1 EQPSRLQRSG
11 TNGARNGPSLECST
25 CSVHGLTVQWANLCW
40 QGCASSTPAAE
51 EADRAPKPV
60 VQQKAP
66 VVAPVPKQVD
76 PAPAPTARPAIK
88 VESSN
93 GTTRSY
99 ESHSA
104 AQVATVKAP
113 ASQQASL
120 ALSPAPKDNPVPSA
134 SQTPAAP
141 ASKSSGPKTGDKHHH
156 DEAGGKGQKERRA
169 AAGTEAV
176 REQIRKLAVGGAPSK
191 DAKDAIYAVSDS
203 EDEELQESDL
213 PRHTLTGWGKP
224 QEVTDAVCE
233 ALKRNFVFK
242 GISESLLVEVV
253 ISGAVDQQSKAQG
266 GEERKVEGH
275 TVRIPQRPGW
285 VFGDVALLFHS
296 PRTAS
301 VMAKTNIVVWAL
313 DRKTFLQF
321 VMKHAQGARALRF
334 LRKLPLL
341 KGLSDNDMIRAAARM
356 PQRVYQDG
364 QALIKYGER
373 GDELYLI
380 RYGKVVVM
388 KKKDFMDLDNPL
400 LAWMLDYDAVSA
412 CLRQVS
418 LLKGLKQEQMEQI
431 LDRFDARDQVSQ
443 GHVIINQGDLVE
455 KLYVVKIGEVQLLR
469 DGEPVTDTTFVR
481 EATGFTFFGDESLKE
496 PFRSNYTV
504 KVSSESLQMLS
515 LSKRQLD
522 SFLGRDQGLN
532 TLEQVLAALKKSKH
546 IGTQSDTELKAV
558 LQSAEEV
565 HYNAGDVV
573 VAANGPIT
581 NKVFLV
587 KSGEVVLVPADV
599 PLPETG
605 QVELGRVQ
613 ERGRLLPGQLFNDEA
628 CASPA
633 TASLKASLV
642 ASTPSVLITFTTN
655 DVEKVVGLRAVSSSG
670 RKSMVVNVNGFKSIN
685 FADLE
690 FHRIVGTGQ
699 FGLVRVVRNI
709 KTNDVYAL
717 KVMHKAPITETKQIE
732 HVINERRILEE
743 ASHPFCVQLCGAYQ
757 DRNSLYL
764 LQVLEAD
771 ALHWQ
776 WAAPSP
782 ICEWVPGGELFHHL
796 DLEGAFDEN
805 TAMFFAASVL
815 LALEFLHTKN
825 IVYRDLKPENLLLD
839 SQGYIKV
846 ADFGFAKFIGED
858 KTFTICGTPDYQAP
872 EVIMRRGTTKAADYW
887 ALGVLIFEMLVGDPP
902 FKSLTGDPWDT
913 FRRTLSGRF
922 YVPNFISD
930 QAADLIFKLLQVNP
944 DKRLGSGPAGAEDIR
959 RHKWFSKLDWNA
971 LMQRKLQA
979 PIRPKIRNPLDT
991 SNFDNFDSCDV
1002 EAPPVPAARLEKHA
1016 QLWDMLHDPQTGIIN
1031 LQCSHSGQALHLIT
1045 QPSMAIAT
1053 HTYSFCQPSA
1063 LLLPPCPPRRAP
1075 HLPWPTAQAQATQ
1088 QGSQPS
1094 PPGATPQA
1102 LGRQGGRPR
1111 GRRGA
1116 ACCPLSGAHWLLACP
1131 GHAPGEVL
1139 VCDLRLGRE
1148 VQELPGAAGRQ
1159 PHSQQAGQAGEEAGA
1174 GPGSGLAASS
1184 GQVLALRLVLAPEGD
1199 SEQQQQQ
1206 ARCRGGAAQGEEE
1219 EEEGGGPGPGCEATV
1234 GMSQQEEQ
1242 EEEEEGEEEE
1252 EEEGEEGAEGSRP
1265 PGPLCCL
1272 AAPLLL
1278 AGYESGSL
1286 AVWDLRRAAAPT
1298 PSPLLALAPRLHPE
1312 PLLALALS
1320 PWSSADSSRAAAN
1333 RGRGGGDRPG
1343 ASPGPPSSS
1352 RLGQAGPG
1360 SEGAQL
1366 TVRQQWVLPSPG
1378 VADLAFRPDGKL
1390 LALAG
1395 WDGKVRLYSGHAP
1408 HTPLAVLRHHT
1419 REATCVA
1426 WSPHGGPAQPGG
1438 GAAGEG
1444 GAGDGLGGEGSL
1456 LASASRDASIALWQ
1470 LFNQP

>member
-1 EQPSRLQRSG
+1 ASSLQGCSEAEQM
-11 TNGARNGPSLECST
+11 
-25 CSVHGLTVQWANLCW
+25 WANLCW

-242 GISESLLVEVV
+242 GISESLLVEVVDRMYGVCFRAGRTVLQQGAKPNPDDCMYFLESGEAEVV

-782 ICEWVPGGELFHHL
+782 ISEWVPGGELFHHL

-1016 QLWDMLHDPQTGIIN
+1016 QLWDMWEWVDKQ
-1031 LQCSHSGQALHLIT
+1031 
-1045 QPSMAIAT
+1045 
-1053 HTYSFCQPSA
+1053 
-1063 LLLPPCPPRRAP
+1063 
-1075 HLPWPTAQAQATQ
+1075 
-1088 QGSQPS
+1088 
-1094 PPGATPQA
+1094 
-1102 LGRQGGRPR
+1102 
-1111 GRRGA
+1111 
-1116 ACCPLSGAHWLLACP
+1116 
-1131 GHAPGEVL
+1131 
-1139 VCDLRLGRE
+1139 
-1148 VQELPGAAGRQ
+1148 PGAA
-1159 PHSQQAGQAGEEAGA
+1159 
-1174 GPGSGLAASS
+1174 
-1184 GQVLALRLVLAPEGD
+1184 
-1199 SEQQQQQ
+1199 
-1206 ARCRGGAAQGEEE
+1206 
-1219 EEEGGGPGPGCEATV
+1219 
-1234 GMSQQEEQ
+1234 
-1242 EEEEEGEEEE
+1242 
-1252 EEEGEEGAEGSRP
+1252 
-1265 PGPLCCL
+1265 
-1272 AAPLLL
+1272 
-1278 AGYESGSL
+1278 
-1286 AVWDLRRAAAPT
+1286 
-1298 PSPLLALAPRLHPE
+1298 
-1312 PLLALALS
+1312 
-1320 PWSSADSSRAAAN
+1320 
-1333 RGRGGGDRPG
+1333 
-1343 ASPGPPSSS
+1343 
-1352 RLGQAGPG
+1352 
-1360 SEGAQL
+1360 
-1366 TVRQQWVLPSPG
+1366 
-1378 VADLAFRPDGKL
+1378 
-1390 LALAG
+1390 
-1395 WDGKVRLYSGHAP
+1395 
-1408 HTPLAVLRHHT
+1408 
-1419 REATCVA
+1419 
-1426 WSPHGGPAQPGG
+1426 
-1438 GAAGEG
+1438 
-1444 GAGDGLGGEGSL
+1444 
-1456 LASASRDASIALWQ
+1456 
-1470 LFNQP
+1470 